1 MVLSVLIVESAAECR
16 MKAGGKLDVRV
27 DKPEQDYMVEL
38 DAQYVK
44 RILSNFLSNA
54 LKNTQSGYIDIAYS
68 MADGGVKIS
77 VKDTGCGIPQDK
89 LPLVFDRFEKVDS
102 FVQGGGLGL
111 PICKSIA
118 ENMGGTIGVVSEVG
132 AGTTFWVTLPCA
144 TAPTPQLH
152 NEMLINNLYS

>member
-1 MVLSVLIVESAAECR
+1 MFWSFRSWRRETLNCIRMVLSVGPHCGKCR
-16 MKAGGKLDVRV
+16 RVQDEGWRKVDVRV

-54 LKNTQSGYIDIAYS
+54 LKNTQSGHIDIAYS

-102 FVQGGGLGL
+102 FVQGVGLGCPFASL
-111 PICKSIA
+111 
-118 ENMGGTIGVVSEVG
+118 
-132 AGTTFWVTLPCA
+132 
-144 TAPTPQLH
+144 
-152 NEMLINNLYS
+152 